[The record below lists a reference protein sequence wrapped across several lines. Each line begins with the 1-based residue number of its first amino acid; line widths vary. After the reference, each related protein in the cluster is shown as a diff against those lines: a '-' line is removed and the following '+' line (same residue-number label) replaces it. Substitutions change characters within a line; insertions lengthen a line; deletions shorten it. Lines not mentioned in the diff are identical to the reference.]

1 MSVVIY
7 TTPTCGFCHQVKAYL
22 NRRGVPFVERDLSR
36 DPQAAAEMV
45 RLSGQQGVPVTVI
58 DGQVVLG
65 ANMPQID
72 QLLAQRAADRV
83 RAAHPPKLGV
93 SIAASERIA
102 AKKGIQLPTGAYVGR
117 VTPGTAGALAGLRT
131 GDVILQLAG
140 QQVRNDQ
147 DVHAIMSRQAHGQSA
162 DLLAWRNGQT
172 IGMRVMF

>member
-72 QLLAQRAADRV
+72 QLLAQRAAR
-83 RAAHPPKLGV
+83 PPKLGV
-93 SIAASERIA
+93 SIATAERIA
-102 AKKGIQLPTGAYVGR
+102 TQKGIQLPAGAYVGR

-131 GDVILQLAG
+131 GDVIIQLAG

-147 DVHAIMSRQAHGQSA
+147 DVHAIMSRQSHGQSA

-172 IGMRVMF
+172 IGMRVNF